1 MKLGLML
8 VGLMAFGATACT
20 IQSTDSG
27 SGSSGKTGPVSATP
41 LTGTIEGKS
50 FAGKFGVAKKSGF
63 DDDGKRMISIY
74 DREVPCSSF
83 SSEDEPPAYLLI
95 SVPWEAG
102 VARDFSF
109 GGSDGQTATFVVKK
123 ADGDFTNIISTQG
136 RVEIIEAPT
145 EAGAKGTVRLR
156 AEARGNS
163 VEGEVAVEVCE

>member
-8 VGLMAFGATACT
+8 VSLIALGAAACT
-20 IQSTDSG
+20 IESNDG
-27 SGSSGKTGPVSATP
+27 GGAAKTGPVSATP

-74 DREVPCSSF
+74 DKEVPCSSF
-83 SSEDEPPAYLLI
+83 SSEDEPDAYLLV

-109 GGSDGQTATFVVKK
+109 GGKDGQTATFVVKK

-136 RVEIIEAPT
+136 RIEVLEAPSA
-145 EAGAKGTVRLR
+145 AGEKGKIRLR

-163 VEGEVAVEVCE
+163 VEGEVAIEVCE

>member
-8 VGLMAFGATACT
+8 FGLISLGLVGCT
-20 IQSTDSG
+20 VNSTDSG
-27 SGSSGKTGPVSATP
+27 GGASKTGPVSATP
-41 LTGTIEGKS
+41 LAGTIEGKS

-83 SSEDEPPAYLLI
+83 SSEDEPEAYLLI

-109 GGSDGQTATFVVKK
+109 GGKDGQTATFVVKK

-145 EAGAKGTVRLR
+145 EPGAKGTVRLR
-156 AEARGNS
+156 AEAKGNS

>member
-8 VGLMAFGATACT
+8 FGLIALGTAACT
-20 IQSTDSG
+20 VESNDGGTAA
-27 SGSSGKTGPVSATP
+27 KTGPVSSAP
-41 LTGTIEGKS
+41 LAGTIEGKS

-63 DDDGKRMISIY
+63 DDDGTRMISIY

-83 SSEDEPPAYLLI
+83 SSEEEPDAYLLI

-109 GGSDGQTATFVVKK
+109 GGKDGQTATFVVKK

-136 RVEIIEAPT
+136 RVEVLEAPS
-145 EAGAKGTVRLR
+145 EAGEKGKIRLR
-156 AEARGNS
+156 ATAEGNN
-163 VEGEVAVEVCE
+163 VEGEVTVEVCE